1 MAIKK
6 KKTTHADF
14 IRSKVPIEHTG
25 FYPYVLRYNESLG
38 IRNYSIVTVQR
49 RDSDLR
55 RFIAWC
61 DERSLEHPNQ
71 ITKIILDA
79 YQKHLY
85 YYRQENGE
93 PLTPTTRNH
102 YISSIKMFF
111 KWLAQ
116 ENYLPYNPASEVIA
130 PRPTAS
136 RLPLVLTPDQVESLL
151 QQPALDTA
159 YGVRDRAILEVFY
172 ATGIR
177 RLELCRLQMQDVVLA
192 QQLLYVRRGKNGKD
206 RLLPL
211 GERATH
217 WLVRY
222 LNDARPQLV
231 VDIREDTL
239 FLNDY
244 GARFADSKLG
254 DRVKRL
260 MEHAGIHTEG
270 SCHLLRHAMA
280 THMLENG
287 AELRY
292 IQAMLGHADLK
303 STQIYTHVSIHKLQ
317 AIHAATHPAKLESK
331 ADLLAQLLLDGEEQ
345 ADS

>member
-6 KKTTHADF
+6 KRVAKSEF
-14 IRSKVPIEHTG
+14 IRSKVNVEHTA
-25 FYPYVLRYNESLG
+25 FYPYLLRYNEVME
-38 IRNYSIVTVQR
+38 IRNYSRVTLNR

-55 RFIAWC
+55 RFISWC

-71 ITKIILDA
+71 VTKVILDA
-79 YQKHLY
+79 YQQHLY
-85 YYRQENGE
+85 YYRQENGN

-136 RLPLVLTPDQVESLL
+136 RLPLVLTPHQVENIL
-151 QQPALDTA
+151 QQPSLDTA
-159 YGVRDRAILEVFY
+159 YGVRDRAVLEVFY

-177 RLELCRLQMQDVVLA
+177 RLELCRLEMQDVVLA
-192 QQLLYVRRGKNGKD
+192 QQLLYVRKGKNGKD

-217 WLVRY
+217 WLSRY
-222 LNDARPQLV
+222 LNDARPQLL
-231 VDIREDTL
+231 VDVREETL

-244 GARFADSKLG
+244 GERFRDSKLG
-254 DRVKRL
+254 DRVKRF
-260 MEHAGIHTEG
+260 MANAGVVAEG

-331 ADLLAQLLLDGEEQ
+331 DDLLAQLQRESDEKNI
-345 ADS
+345 

>member
-6 KKTTHADF
+6 KKTARPDF

-38 IRNYSIVTVQR
+38 IRNYSLVTVQR

-136 RLPLVLTPDQVESLL
+136 RLPLVLTPNQVESLL
-151 QQPALDTA
+151 QQPALDTV

-177 RLELCRLQMQDVVLA
+177 RLELCRLTVSDVVIA
-192 QQLLYVRRGKNGKD
+192 QQLLYVRKGKNGKD

-211 GERATH
+211 GQRAAY
-217 WLVRY
+217 WLARY
-222 LNDARPQLV
+222 LNDARPQLL

-254 DRVKRL
+254 DRVKRF
-260 MEHAGIHTEG
+260 MENAGIHTEG

-331 ADLLAQLLLDGEEQ
+331 KDLLAQLLLDSEE
-345 ADS
+345 

>member
-6 KKTTHADF
+6 KRVAKTAF
-14 IRSKVPIEHTG
+14 IRKKIAIEHTA
-25 FYPYVLRYNESLG
+25 FYPYLQRYNEVMS
-38 IRNYSIVTVQR
+38 IRNLSSVTLNR

-61 DERSLEHPNQ
+61 EERSLDHPNH
-71 ITKIILDA
+71 ITKVILDA
-79 YQKHLY
+79 YQQHLY
-85 YYRQENGE
+85 YYRQDNGK
-93 PLTPTTRNH
+93 PLTPTSRNH

-116 ENYLPYNPASEVIA
+116 ENHILYNPASEVIA

-136 RLPLVLTPDQVESLL
+136 RLPLVLTPDQVEAIL
-151 QQPALDTA
+151 QQPDLSRV
-159 YGVRDRAILEVFY
+159 YGLRDRAVLEVFY

-192 QQLLYVRRGKNGKD
+192 QQLLYVRKGKNGKD

-217 WLVRY
+217 WLARY
-222 LNDARPQLV
+222 INNARPQLM
-231 VDIREDTL
+231 VDLNEEAL

-244 GARFADSKLG
+244 GERFADSKLG
-254 DRVKRL
+254 DRVKRF
-260 MEHAGIHTEG
+260 MANAGIVAEG

-317 AIHAATHPAKLESK
+317 AIHAATHPAKLEGK
-331 ADLLAQLLLDGEEQ
+331 EELLAQLAKEIDEE
-345 ADS
+345 

>member
-1 MAIKK
+1 MAKK
-6 KKTTHADF
+6 KRVAKTEF
-14 IRSKVPIEHTG
+14 IRSKVSVEHTA
-25 FYPYVLRYNESLG
+25 FYPYLLRYNEVME
-38 IRNYSIVTVQR
+38 IRNYSRVTLNR

-55 RFIAWC
+55 RFIGWC

-71 ITKIILDA
+71 ITKVILDA
-79 YQKHLY
+79 YQQHLY
-85 YYRQENGE
+85 YYRQDNGN

-136 RLPLVLTPDQVESLL
+136 RLPLVLTPHQVEDIL
-151 QQPALDTA
+151 QQPSLDTA
-159 YGVRDRAILEVFY
+159 YGVRDRAVLEVFY

-177 RLELCRLQMQDVVLA
+177 RLELCRLEMQDVVLA
-192 QQLLYVRRGKNGKD
+192 QQLLYVRKGKNGKD

-211 GERATH
+211 GERASY
-217 WLVRY
+217 WLARY
-222 LNDARPQLV
+222 INDARPQLV
-231 VDIREDTL
+231 IDMREETL

-244 GARFADSKLG
+244 GERFRDSKLG
-254 DRVKRL
+254 DRVKRF
-260 MEHAGIHTEG
+260 MANAGIVAEG

-317 AIHAATHPAKLESK
+317 AIHAATHPAKLESRD
-331 ADLLAQLLLDGEEQ
+331 DLLAQLQKENEEELD
-345 ADS
+345 S

>member
-6 KKTTHADF
+6 KRVAKSEF

-38 IRNYSIVTVQR
+38 IRNYSQVTVQR

-61 DERSLEHPNQ
+61 DERSLDHPNQ

-85 YYRQENGE
+85 YYRQENGN

-130 PRPTAS
+130 PRATAS
-136 RLPLVLTPDQVESLL
+136 RLPLVLTPGQVENIL

-159 YGVRDRAILEVFY
+159 YGVRDRAVLEVFY

-177 RLELCRLQMQDVVLA
+177 RLELCRLELQDVVLA

-217 WLVRY
+217 WLARY
-222 LNDARPQLV
+222 INNARPQLM
-231 VDIREDTL
+231 VDIREETL

-244 GARFADSKLG
+244 GERFADSKLG
-254 DRVKRL
+254 DRVKRF
-260 MEHAGIHTEG
+260 MANAGIVAEG

-331 ADLLAQLLLDGEEQ
+331 DDLLAQLQLESEED
-345 ADS
+345 ADN

>member
-6 KKTTHADF
+6 KRVVHATF
-14 IRSKVPIEHTG
+14 IRNKVAIEHTD
-25 FYPYVLRYNESLG
+25 FYPYVLRYNETMG
-38 IRNYSIVTVQR
+38 IRNYSSVTIQR

-85 YYRQENGE
+85 YYRQESGE

-130 PRPTAS
+130 PRATAS
-136 RLPLVLTPDQVESLL
+136 RLPLVLTPGQVENIL
-151 QQPALDTA
+151 QQPALDTV
-159 YGVRDRAILEVFY
+159 YGLRDRAVLEVFY

-177 RLELCRLQMQDVVLA
+177 RLELCRLELQDVVLA
-192 QQLLYVRRGKNGKD
+192 QQLLYVRKGKNGKD

-217 WLVRY
+217 WLARY
-222 LNDARPQLV
+222 INNARPQLMV
-231 VDIREDTL
+231 ELKEETL

-244 GARFADSKLG
+244 GERFRDSKLG
-254 DRVKRL
+254 ERVKRF
-260 MEHAGIHTEG
+260 MANAGIVAEG

-292 IQAMLGHADLK
+292 IQIMLGHADLK

-317 AIHAATHPAKLESK
+317 AIHAATHPAKLEDRN
-331 ADLLAQLLLDGEEQ
+331 ALLAVLHAESEE
-345 ADS
+345 DE